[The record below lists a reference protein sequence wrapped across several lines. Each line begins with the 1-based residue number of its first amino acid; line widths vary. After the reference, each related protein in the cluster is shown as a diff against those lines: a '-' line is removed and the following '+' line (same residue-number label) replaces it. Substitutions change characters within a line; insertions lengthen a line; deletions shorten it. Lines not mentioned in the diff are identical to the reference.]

1 LVRPCETRIPKKA
14 LARYKEHSRVPIPRF
29 DVYIT
34 FTVPHPQEGRPTLS
48 TTDLHA
54 LIQEF
59 EERLVAGGAAVGIQL
74 NSSSVSELPS
84 RTHPLAGPAEPGGR
98 SEAIP
103 MAKEPP
109 RGQYL

>member
-1 LVRPCETRIPKKA
+1 MAIPK
-14 LARYKEHSRVPIPRF
+14 F
-29 DVYIT
+29 DVYVT
-34 FTVPHPQEGRPTLS
+34 FTVPHPQEGRSTLS

-54 LIQEF
+54 LIREF

-84 RTHPLAGPAEPGGR
+84 RASSPDGPAESAGR
-98 SEAIP
+98 PEAAIP
-103 MAKEPP
+103 KAKEPP